1 MAYSLNR
8 FVGPTALTT
17 QPTNLY
23 TFGSNSIV
31 KQILI
36 TNVTNGNLNFSLYL
50 IPSGQQ
56 VGSLSNLIYGNVVV
70 PANTTS
76 AFNLSLVCYV
86 GDSLYSLANITN
98 GLNVTISGVN
108 S

>member
-1 MAYSLNR
+1 
-8 FVGPTALTT
+8 
-17 QPTNLY
+17 
-23 TFGSNSIV
+23 
-31 KQILI
+31 
-36 TNVTNGNLNFSLYL
+36 
-50 IPSGQQ
+50 
-56 VGSLSNLIYGNVVV
+56 VVV